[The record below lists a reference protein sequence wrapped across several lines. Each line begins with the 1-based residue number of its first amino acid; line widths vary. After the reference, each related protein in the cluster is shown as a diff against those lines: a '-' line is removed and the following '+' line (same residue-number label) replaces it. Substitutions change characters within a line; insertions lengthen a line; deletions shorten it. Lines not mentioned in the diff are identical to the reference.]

1 MAQMKLKIKQSFTW
15 QLRKLINYFLKGL
28 LISLPV
34 IVTYKVV
41 KTLVIALDTVIEFET
56 PGLGALI
63 VVSTLVFI
71 GIVGSS
77 IIIRPII
84 DILDEVFSNIPLIK
98 IIYTSVK
105 DLIEAFVGEKKK
117 FSKPVLVELT
127 PGVFKPGFITQDSCS
142 EFSMEDFVAVYFPH
156 SYAFS
161 GNVFLV
167 ERSKVKNYSG
177 SQADFMKYIVSG
189 AVTKMG
195 SEPHEGNS

>member
-1 MAQMKLKIKQSFTW
+1 MAQMKSKIKQGFAW

-41 KTLVIALDTVIEFET
+41 KTLVIALDTVVEFET

-63 VVSTLVFI
+63 VISTLVGI

-77 IIIRPII
+77 IIIRPIL
-84 DILDEVFSNIPLIK
+84 DILDEVFSKIPLIK

-117 FSKPVLVELT
+117 FSKPVLVEFT
-127 PGVFKPGFITQDSCS
+127 AGVYKPGFITQDDCS
-142 EFSMEDFVAVYFPH
+142 EFSLEGFVAVYFPH

-167 ERSKVKNYSG
+167 ERNKVKKYSG

-195 SEPHEGNS
+195 SEQHEGNS